1 MGMGRGM
8 GTDALFNQGSY
19 PGPQVLNRGEGGVS
33 TDEELDMLK
42 QQAEALN
49 QQIEQIKNQITELEK
64 RRMGK

>member
-1 MGMGRGM
+1 M
-8 GTDALFNQGSY
+8 
-19 PGPQVLNRGEGGVS
+19 LNRGKGGAS